1 MDHKQT
7 ISFTMAQKS
16 AISIAAKRAGL
27 SFAAYVRSASISRA
41 ADAGVATATGT
52 GHAVRVDLI
61 SREDKKDILKKF

>member
-27 SFAAYVRSASISRA
+27 SFAAFVRSSSIQKA
-41 ADAGVATATGT
+41 ADAGVDVQQPQT
-52 GHAVRVDLI
+52 D
-61 SREDKKDILKKF
+61 

>member
-27 SFAAYVRSASISRA
+27 SFSAYVRSASIAKA
-41 ADAGVATATGT
+41 ADAGIEIQQPQA
-52 GHAVRVDLI
+52 D
-61 SREDKKDILKKF
+61 

>member
-27 SFAAYVRSASISRA
+27 SFAAFVRSSSIQKA
-41 ADAGVATATGT
+41 ADAGIDVQQPQA
-52 GHAVRVDLI
+52 D
-61 SREDKKDILKKF
+61 